1 MSVDPR
7 LQGYLVAEQGDD
19 MCLAV
24 DCDIDI
30 DAYISLRDRDF
41 EGEYEY
47 QCDLDN
53 IGRLSK
59 FTLNSRQAVALTDF
73 LYRW

>member
-1 MSVDPR
+1 
-7 LQGYLVAEQGDD
+7 

-47 QCDLDN
+47 PCDLDD

-59 FTLNSRQAVALTDF
+59 FTLNGRQAVALTDF